1 MADGKPKKKI
11 RPGLIEADP
20 VESALLVHYEVEE
33 ILDGETVDK
42 KQQVKKIKLNALS
55 PDCDLPAVAQDVVD
69 KCKLISQAKLPLV
82 IKVLEALIS
91 RIQIKTQSD
100 EDDYVEWD
108 NQWQAQRR
116 GEVDRYIG
124 EGEKQFE
131 MDANVAISLDNLD
144 SYLEL
149 LYEDAMEEKI
159 KGTFMILQLV
169 RDPDN
174 LEHLITN
181 EQFLGVITRV
191 FREEA
196 KKSMDLMINLV
207 YVFFAFSN
215 FNTFHPAMTEYKMG
229 DMVMKVVELELK
241 RDQHRKEELQQRSK
255 DLSAEEREKEAK
267 KMKITEKKQDKLL
280 YVCFHVLLNLAED
293 ITVER
298 KMKKRNI
305 TPMLISMLQRK
316 GGELLL
322 LAIAFLKKLSIFR
335 ENKDEMRE
343 NGVASAIV
351 KFVPGHTDEMTMAA
365 LRLMLNLS
373 FDTEV
378 RGELVKEGVVPKLV
392 ELLKRPQFRHVA
404 LKLLYQISMDDKC
417 KSMFTYTECIP
428 MIINMIQN
436 FPERMVEKT
445 LAALGVNLATNA
457 RNAEAMASPET
468 LNALLSRL
476 FQTKDPLLA
485 KMLRN
490 LSQHEGPVKMRFAEY
505 VSDLAA
511 LARKTESPDLLVELL
526 GLLAN
531 MTMTDIPF
539 SQILLDYD
547 MVSFLHK
554 HLAQGASEDDII
566 LEVVIFIGT
575 CVLDPKCAPIFAD
588 NHLVQVLYDLMAD
601 KQEDDEI
608 VLQITYT
615 FFRCLQHQSTRDV
628 LLNHTQVV
636 SYFVDLLYDKNE
648 EIRKMADQTLDVV
661 MEFDAEWARQIRLR
675 KFQIYNAEW
684 LQAVEREDQGLD
696 AETELLQARMAH
708 VRMGQG
714 VLIEDMAE
722 GVYGD
727 PGSPHLRLT
736 SDDFAHEEELDDDE

>member
-1 MADGKPKKKI
+1 M
-11 RPGLIEADP
+11 
-20 VESALLVHYEVEE
+20 
-33 ILDGETVDK
+33 
-42 KQQVKKIKLNALS
+42 
-55 PDCDLPAVAQDVVD
+55 
-69 KCKLISQAKLPLV
+69 
-82 IKVLEALIS
+82 
-91 RIQIKTQSD
+91 
-100 EDDYVEWD
+100 
-108 NQWQAQRR
+108 
-116 GEVDRYIG
+116 
-124 EGEKQFE
+124 
-131 MDANVAISLDNLD
+131 
-144 SYLEL
+144 
-149 LYEDAMEEKI
+149 YEDAIDDKI

-174 LEHLITN
+174 LEELIAN
-181 EQFLGVITRV
+181 DQFMGVVTRV

-215 FNTFHPAMTEYKMG
+215 FNTFHPTLTEHKIG
-229 DMVMKVVELELK
+229 DMVMKVVELEMK
-241 RDQHRKEELQQRSK
+241 RDAHRKEELQARAGQ
-255 DLSAEEREKEAK
+255 LSGEEKEKELK
-267 KMKITEKKQDKLL
+267 KAKITEKKQDKLL

-293 ITVER
+293 ISVER
-298 KMKKRNI
+298 KMKKRSI
-305 TPMLISMLQRK
+305 TPMLIQMLQRK
-316 GGELLL
+316 NPELLL
-322 LAIAFLKKLSIFR
+322 LAVAFLKKLSIFR
-335 ENKDEMRE
+335 ENKDDMRDA
-343 NGVASAIV
+343 GVAGAII
-351 KFVPGHTDEMTMAA
+351 KFVPGNSDEMTMAV

-378 RGELVKEGVVPKLV
+378 RGELVKEGAIPRLV

-417 KSMFTYTECIP
+417 KSMFTYTECLPIV
-428 MIINMIQN
+428 MSMVQN
-436 FPERMVEKT
+436 FPERLVEKT
-445 LAALGVNLATNA
+445 LVALAVNLATNS
-457 RNAEAMASPET
+457 RNAEAMATPEN

-511 LARKTESPDLLVELL
+511 LTRKTENPDLLVELL

-539 SQILLDYD
+539 SQILIDFD
-547 MVSFLHK
+547 MITFLHK

-615 FFRCLQHQSTRDV
+615 FFRCLQHPQTRDV

-636 SYFVDLLYDKNE
+636 SYFVDLLYDKNV

-661 MEFDAEWARQIRLR
+661 MEFDPEWARQIRLR

-684 LQAVEREDQGLD
+684 LQAIEREDQGMGPEDDGGLVRGGGIQGFGMHQN
-696 AETELLQARMAH
+696 LL
-708 VRMGQG
+708 
-714 VLIEDMAE
+714 IDDE
-722 GVYGD
+722 GMFD
-727 PGSPHLRLT
+727 RASPHLKLT
-736 SDDFAHEEELDDDE
+736 SDNVHDEFDDDEDEIDDD